1 VFSEEELARLRSFPE
16 ITESELIRFFTLAPP
31 DIEFIDPGR
40 GRSPANRL
48 GLAVQ
53 LCTLPWLGFVPDDV
67 TAAPPT
73 AVARLSQQ
81 LGIPVGELRHYGT
94 RSHTRTDHLAS
105 VAKYQGWKSAKDIE
119 YKELDEFLL
128 ARAMEHDSP
137 SLLFTL
143 ACEHL
148 KSSRVIR
155 PGPVILL
162 EHVAAARAEAD
173 RETYQRVASLLTPA
187 RCAEMDG
194 MLHYDAAVRGTRLK
208 WVTTAPVSD
217 SPEAIKAEIG
227 KLQYLRSLD
236 AHTLDLSMLPSERRR
251 FLHSVGHRLTGQ
263 ALMRREASRL
273 HPIMLAVLAQSA
285 IGTLDDVVALFDQA
299 VSAREGRAKRKLT
312 NALADRAKS
321 AEERLALL
329 DEILPTIVD
338 VGIPDEEVGPIL
350 RGLGLERLRG
360 ALATAAPRLPRDH
373 GHLGLMQESYTHLRQ
388 FTPAVLEAV
397 DFAGGTGAA
406 PLLEAVKIL
415 KELNAKKARKVPDSA
430 PDDFVPARWRGY
442 LADAVAAGD
451 SIAYRHFWELT
462 VLLGLRD
469 GLRSGDVWVPGSR
482 RYADPASY
490 LFTPAQWQSRRIEF
504 CHLVGKSPQGRG
516 VTAGRVRRARHSD
529 GQPGVGAGQVRR
541 QDRAG
546 SD

>member
-1 VFSEEELARLRSFPE
+1 MATRVFSDEELARLRSFPE
-16 ITESELIRFFTLAPP
+16 ITDAELIRFFTLTPA
-31 DIEFIDPGR
+31 DVQFIDPGR
-40 GRSPANRL
+40 GRSSPNRL

-53 LCTLPWLGFVPDDV
+53 LGTLPWLGFVPDDV
-67 TAAPPT
+67 TAAPP
-73 AVARLSQQ
+73 AVVARLSQQ
-81 LGIPVGELRHYGT
+81 LGIPVGELRHYGG

-105 VAKYQGWKSAKDIE
+105 VAKYWGWKSAKDIE

-137 SLLFTL
+137 RLLFTL

-162 EHVAAARAEAD
+162 EHVAAAPAEAD
-173 RETYQRVASLLTPA
+173 RETYQRFAPLLTPA
-187 RCAEMDG
+187 RCTEMDG

-208 WVTTAPVSD
+208 WVTTAP
-217 SPEAIKAEIG
+217 
-227 KLQYLRSLD
+227 
-236 AHTLDLSMLPSERRR
+236 
-251 FLHSVGHRLTGQ
+251 
-263 ALMRREASRL
+263 
-273 HPIMLAVLAQSA
+273 
-285 IGTLDDVVALFDQA
+285 
-299 VSAREGRAKRKLT
+299 
-312 NALADRAKS
+312 
-321 AEERLALL
+321 EERLALL
-329 DEILPTIVD
+329 DQILPTIAD

-360 ALATAAPRLPRDH
+360 ALAAAAPRLPRDH
-373 GHLGLMQESYTHLRQ
+373 GHLALMQESHTHLRQ

-397 DFAGGTGAA
+397 DFVGGTGAV

-415 KELNAKKARKVPDSA
+415 KELNAKKARKVPDGV
-430 PDDFVPARWRGY
+430 PDDFIPARWRGY

-490 LFTPAQWQSRRIEF
+490 LFTPAQWQPRRNEF
-504 CHLVGKSPQGRG
+504 CHLVGKSPKAGESLLAAFDEHA
-516 VTAGRVRRARHSD
+516 TAMDNLESVLAKSAGKT
-529 GQPGVGAGQVRR
+529 GQVRIDESGDLVIPPLTAEYVPAQVEELR
-541 QDRAG
+541 SELISRLPFAPIACC
-546 SD
+546 